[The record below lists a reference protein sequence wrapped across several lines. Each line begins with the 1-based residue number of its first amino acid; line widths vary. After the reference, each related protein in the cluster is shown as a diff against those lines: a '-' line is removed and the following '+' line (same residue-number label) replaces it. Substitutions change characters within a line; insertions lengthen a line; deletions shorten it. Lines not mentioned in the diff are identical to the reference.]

1 MLDVLRQPLESGWV
15 TISRA
20 ARSADF
26 PARFQLV
33 CAMNPCSCGHFGDG
47 TDRCACSPAQR
58 VRYAA
63 RVSGRVI
70 PVLLPERPPDSVLP
84 GLRRRDL
91 LDHLDLLVETLPWS
105 DDIDGAKAMPGETT
119 ARVAERVA
127 AARALQDARQGAPS
141 ARLTPNETERHC
153 SLGETERTLMHRAAR
168 RFGLSARSHH
178 RVLRMARTIAD
189 LAGSERIERA
199 HVLEALSY
207 RRLERF
213 RA

>member
-63 RVSGRVI
+63 RVSG
-70 PVLLPERPPDSVLP
+70 P
-84 GLRRRDL
+84 L
-91 LDHLDLLVETLPWS
+91 LDRLDLLVETLPWS

-119 ARVAERVA
+119 TSVAEHVA
-127 AARALQDARQGAPS
+127 VARALQDARQGAPS